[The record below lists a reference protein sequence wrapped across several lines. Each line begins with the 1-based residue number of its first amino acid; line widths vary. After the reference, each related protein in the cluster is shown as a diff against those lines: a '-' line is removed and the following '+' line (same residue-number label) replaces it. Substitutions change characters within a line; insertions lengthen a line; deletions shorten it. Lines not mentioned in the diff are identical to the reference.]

1 MWFYWWGF
9 LCFVHTQDLV
19 HKPLLLKV
27 SIWYRSSWK
36 YLKVHRKNR
45 PQGHVWKRK
54 KKQPQCHHLP
64 YSAFPLLWTGGSC
77 LKIIC
82 LYLQLGLKGRPHP
95 FLQQPLPCCGDICW
109 LNSFRLRAEK
119 KICFYTEWGR
129 GGSRERKGRHS
140 NCSTDPVETK
150 WTL

>member
-1 MWFYWWGF
+1 MQEQKAPTSSDVVQLVGF
-9 LCFVHTQDLV
+9 FMFCPHTGEFVL
-19 HKPLLLKV
+19 KPLILKV

-36 YLKVHRKNR
+36 YLKVHWKKIDHNFMFEKKKFHR
-45 PQGHVWKRK
+45 PQL
-54 KKQPQCHHLP
+54 PPLP
-64 YSAFPLLWTGGSC
+64 YSAIPLLWTGGSC

-82 LYLQLGLKGRPHP
+82 LYLQLGLKGRPHL

-129 GGSRERKGRHS
+129 GGGRGRKG
-140 NCSTDPVETK
+140 EA
-150 WTL
+150 L